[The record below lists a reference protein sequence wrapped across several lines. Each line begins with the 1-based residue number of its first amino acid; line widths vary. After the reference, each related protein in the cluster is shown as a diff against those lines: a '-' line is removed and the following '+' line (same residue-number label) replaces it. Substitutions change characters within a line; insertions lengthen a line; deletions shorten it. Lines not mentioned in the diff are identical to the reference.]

1 MKTERLFWQ
10 DAYLREFDAKVE
22 SVDESGG
29 LKLDRTAFNPRGR
42 GLVSDAGKLN
52 GADVTEVINKDEEIY
67 YILSVDV
74 PRPGDTVHGIIDWER
89 RHRVMRMHTTAHIL
103 SAVVNRETGALTTGN
118 QIAPIESR
126 IDFSLEAFDRER
138 FTDYVRMANDA
149 ARSGSDVKSFF
160 MKREEAL
167 ETPGFVKLAD
177 ALPPA
182 VEELRIVQIGE
193 IDTQADG
200 GVHVKNT
207 SEIGEI
213 VVNRIENKGKSNR
226 RLYFSL
232 LTRPHSSPERRWCA
246 RREAVHSSDHGAAGR
261 GRGGDR
267 GGQRRGDGGGRAAGP
282 AVVGTVA
289 RAASGGRPT
298 FTVRGLTKS

>member
-1 MKTERLFWQ
+1 MTERLFWT

-22 SVDESGG
+22 SADESGVR
-29 LKLDRTAFNPRGR
+29 LDRTAFNPRGG
-42 GLVSDAGKLN
+42 GLVSDVGKLN
-52 GADVTEVINKDEEIY
+52 GADVVEVVKKDEAIY
-67 YILSVDV
+67 HLLGGGASLS
-74 PRPGDTVHGIIDWER
+74 PGDAVHGAIDWER

-103 SAVVNRETGALTTGN
+103 SAVVNRETGALITGN
-118 QIAPIESR
+118 QISPVESR
-126 IDFSLEAFDRER
+126 IDFSLEAFDREKLG
-138 FTDYVRMANDA
+138 DYVRTANEA
-149 ARSGSDVKSFF
+149 ARSGAEVRTFF

-167 ETPGFVKLAD
+167 RTPGFVKLAD

-232 LTRPHSSPERRWCA
+232 RP
-246 RREAVHSSDHGAAGR
+246 
-261 GRGGDR
+261 
-267 GGQRRGDGGGRAAGP
+267 
-282 AVVGTVA
+282 
-289 RAASGGRPT
+289 
-298 FTVRGLTKS
+298 

>member
-1 MKTERLFWQ
+1 MTEKLFWQ

-22 SVDESGG
+22 GADEKGVR
-29 LKLDRTAFNPRGR
+29 LDRTAFNPRGG
-42 GLVSDAGKLN
+42 GLVSDIGKLN
-52 GADVTEVINKDEEIY
+52 GAEVVEVIKSEEEIY
-67 YILSVDV
+67 HVLGSGALRV
-74 PRPGDTVHGIIDWER
+74 GESVHGVIDWEK

-103 SAVVNRETGALTTGN
+103 SAVVNRGTGALITGN
-118 QIAPIESR
+118 QISPIESR
-126 IDFSLEAFDRER
+126 IDFSLEAFDREK
-138 FTDYVRMANDA
+138 FNDYVKEANEA
-149 ARSGSDVKSFF
+149 ARSGAEVRTYF

-167 ETPGFVKLAD
+167 RTPGFVKLAG

-182 VEELRIVQIGE
+182 VAELRIVQIGD

-232 LTRPHSSPERRWCA
+232 KP
-246 RREAVHSSDHGAAGR
+246 
-261 GRGGDR
+261 
-267 GGQRRGDGGGRAAGP
+267 
-282 AVVGTVA
+282 
-289 RAASGGRPT
+289 
-298 FTVRGLTKS
+298 

>member
-1 MKTERLFWQ
+1 MTERLFWQ
-10 DAYLREFDAKVE
+10 DMYLREFDAKVE
-22 SVDESGG
+22 SVDESGVR
-29 LKLDRTAFNPRGR
+29 LDRTAFNPRGG
-42 GLVSDAGKLN
+42 GLVSDVGKLSGSDVVEVVKKDDAIYHVLGG
-52 GADVTEVINKDEEIY
+52 GAS
-67 YILSVDV
+67 LS
-74 PRPGDTVHGIIDWER
+74 PGDSVHGVIDWER

-103 SAVVNRETGALTTGN
+103 SAVVNRETGALITGN
-118 QIAPIESR
+118 QISPVESR
-126 IDFSLEAFDRER
+126 IDFSLEAFDREK
-138 FTDYVRMANDA
+138 FGDYVRMANDA
-149 ARSGSDVKSFF
+149 ARSGAEVRTFF

-167 ETPGFVKLAD
+167 RTPGFVKLAG

-232 LTRPHSSPERRWCA
+232 RP
-246 RREAVHSSDHGAAGR
+246 
-261 GRGGDR
+261 
-267 GGQRRGDGGGRAAGP
+267 
-282 AVVGTVA
+282 
-289 RAASGGRPT
+289 
-298 FTVRGLTKS
+298 

>member
-1 MKTERLFWQ
+1 MTERLFWQ
-10 DAYLREFDAKVE
+10 DMYLREFDAKVE
-22 SVDESGG
+22 SVDDNGVS
-29 LKLDRTAFNPRGR
+29 LDRTAFNPRGG
-42 GLVSDAGKLN
+42 GLVSDVGKLN
-52 GADVTEVINKDEEIY
+52 GADVVEVVKKDEAIY
-67 YILSVDV
+67 HVIGGGTSLSK
-74 PRPGDTVHGIIDWER
+74 GDAVHGIIDWER

-103 SAVVNRETGALTTGN
+103 SAVVNRETGALITGN
-118 QIAPIESR
+118 QISPDESR
-126 IDFSLEAFDRER
+126 IDFSLEAFDREK
-138 FTDYVRMANDA
+138 FGDYVRMANEA
-149 ARSGSDVKSFF
+149 ARSGAEVRTFF

-167 ETPGFVKLAD
+167 RTPGFVKLAG

-232 LTRPHSSPERRWCA
+232 KP
-246 RREAVHSSDHGAAGR
+246 
-261 GRGGDR
+261 
-267 GGQRRGDGGGRAAGP
+267 
-282 AVVGTVA
+282 
-289 RAASGGRPT
+289 
-298 FTVRGLTKS
+298 

>member
-1 MKTERLFWQ
+1 MTERLYWQ

-22 SVDESGG
+22 SVEEGG
-29 LKLDRTAFNPRGR
+29 TRLDRTAFNPRGG
-42 GLVSDAGKLN
+42 GLVSDVGRLD
-52 GADVTEVINKDEEIY
+52 GAEVVEVVKKGEEIY
-67 YILSVDV
+67 HVLGDGA
-74 PRPGDTVHGIIDWER
+74 PLRPGDAVHGVIDWER

-103 SAVVNRETGALTTGN
+103 SAVVNRETGALITGN

-126 IDFSLEAFDRER
+126 IDFSLEAFDRDKFEG
-138 FTDYVRMANDA
+138 YVKIANEA
-149 ARSGSDVKSFF
+149 AGSGAEVRSFF

-167 ETPGFVKLAD
+167 RTPGFVKLAD

-213 VVNRIENKGKSNR
+213 VVNKIENKGKSNR

-232 LTRPHSSPERRWCA
+232 QP
-246 RREAVHSSDHGAAGR
+246 
-261 GRGGDR
+261 
-267 GGQRRGDGGGRAAGP
+267 
-282 AVVGTVA
+282 
-289 RAASGGRPT
+289 
-298 FTVRGLTKS
+298 